1 MTLNKLLRL
10 NNGYVMPAIGLG
22 TYLMGGE
29 KLQAAVEQAI
39 LLGSCVT
46 VVTGAYQL
54 RKFVIGYN
62 NHISCFFDE
71 LPYFL
76 GLVQL
81 IG

>member
-10 NNGYVMPAIGLG
+10 NNGHVMPAIGLG

-46 VVTGAYQL
+46 VVTGAY
-54 RKFVIGYN
+54 
-62 NHISCFFDE
+62 
-71 LPYFL
+71 
-76 GLVQL
+76 
-81 IG
+81 